1 MKVILL
7 KDVQKI
13 GRKFDIKDVS
23 SGYAQNLLIPKGL
36 AIIATPQSIKKA
48 EIERMKIEGERKLME
63 DLIAKN
69 IKDLNDITIE
79 IQGKANEK
87 GHLFAGIHKPEL
99 VSEIKKQTQLD
110 VDPQF
115 IELDQPIKQTGEYT
129 ISINK
134 GNHSAKIKV
143 VVK

>member
-13 GRKFDIKDVS
+13 GRKYDIKEVS

-36 AIIATPQSIKKA
+36 AIIATPQSIKMA
-48 EIERMKIEGERKLME
+48 ETEKKKIEGERKVMD

-69 IKDLNDITIE
+69 IKDLNDISIE
-79 IQGKANEK
+79 IQAKANEK

-99 VSEIKKQTQLD
+99 VTEIKKQTQLD
-110 VDPQF
+110 VDPEF
-115 IELDQPIKQTGEYT
+115 IELDQPIKQLGEYIVT
-129 ISINK
+129 IKK
-134 GNHSAKIKV
+134 GNHSAKMKIIIK
-143 VVK
+143 